1 MGAFNPRMKFGMTLG
16 TDKQSAY
23 LMLSDYIRD
32 YKVTK
37 SELLSIF
44 NNETDKKLP
53 NKFLIYG
60 THPKTQTTQ
69 KNT

>member
-23 LMLSDYIRD
+23 LMLSDYIRY

-44 NNETDKKLP
+44 NNETDKK
-53 NKFLIYG
+53 NCRTNF
-60 THPKTQTTQ
+60 
-69 KNT
+69 